1 MCFCGLK
8 MKHRGRHKKL
18 VNMKSTLIVAN
29 DPFRVDAWEFKPDPF
44 LVPEKP
50 EKCACGKDWAHT
62 TKHDPVET
70 PKVPNV
76 VAETGAILVRIERNK
91 RTYKLELTAAFFVGL
106 AIGSVIFTFFL

>member
-18 VNMKSTLIVAN
+18 VNMKSTLVIAN
-29 DPFRVDAWEFKPDPF
+29 DPFTSAEEKFDYTAFEW
-44 LVPEKP
+44 KP